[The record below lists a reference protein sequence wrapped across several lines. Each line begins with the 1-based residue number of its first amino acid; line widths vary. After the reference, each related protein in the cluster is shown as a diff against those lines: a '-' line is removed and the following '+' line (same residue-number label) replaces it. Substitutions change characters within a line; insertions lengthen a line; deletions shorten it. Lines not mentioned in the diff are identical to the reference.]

1 MKDVQVPLN
10 RFERF
15 SDVID
20 ARQFESY
27 LETAE
32 KLRRRFEGRIVWN
45 INTTDAGGGVAEML
59 RSLIAYVRGFGI
71 DSRWV
76 VMEAGDD
83 FFRITKRL
91 HHALHGSPGDGSPLD
106 ESARRVYDEAMRAN
120 AGELLARVRPRD
132 VVLVHDPQP
141 AGLATPLI
149 RAGAL
154 VVWRCHIGHDKPN
167 REVEEGWKFLSPYL
181 QDVPALVFSRK
192 AYIPS
197 ELDGDR
203 ASIITPSVDAFSPK
217 NQDLDAATVRSILVH
232 VGIVEGPDGSSLTFT
247 RQDGSPAR
255 VDRQADIVRLG
266 RPPSFEVPLVVQVS
280 RWDPLKD
287 PVGVMNGFGHL
298 VEEGRVGDAHLVLAG
313 PNVHAIADD
322 PEGGEVLDSVI
333 SEWRQLPHAVRHRVH
348 IVCLPMSDFEENAAI
363 VNALQRHATVI
374 VQKSLHEGFGLT
386 VTEAMWKGRAVL
398 ASAVGGIQDQ
408 IDDGVHGL
416 LINDPTDI
424 EAFAAKLERL
434 LHDDELR
441 ESLGNKARERVR
453 DEFLGVHQLIRHGRL
468 IEGLDQ
474 AHEEC
479 GRPDVFTRE
488 VMQRHCCHLSFSAKA

>member
-1 MKDVQVPLN
+1 MKDVSVPLN
-10 RFERF
+10 SFERF

-20 ARQFESY
+20 PKLFAGY
-27 LETAE
+27 LKTAE
-32 KLRRRFEGRIVWN
+32 ELRKRFEGRVIWN

-59 RSLIAYVRGFGI
+59 RSLIAYVRGFGV
-71 DSRWV
+71 DSRWA

-83 FFRITKRL
+83 FFRVTKRL
-91 HHALHGSPGDGSPLD
+91 HHALHGSAGDGAPLD
-106 ESARRVYDEAMRAN
+106 EEARRIYDETIQAN
-120 AGELLARVRPRD
+120 AGQLLARVRPRD

-141 AGLATPLI
+141 AGLAAHLI

-154 VVWRCHIGHDKPN
+154 VVWRCHIGHDKSN
-167 REVEEGWKFLSPYL
+167 HEVEQAWKFLGPYL
-181 QDVPALVFSRK
+181 KDVPSLVFSRD

-217 NQDLDAATVRSILVH
+217 NQDLDEGTIHSILVH
-232 VGIVEGPDGSSLTFT
+232 VGIVEGPDGDSRSFV
-247 RQDGSPAR
+247 RQDGSPGR
-255 VDRQADIVRLG
+255 VDCQADVVRLG
-266 RPPSFEVPLVVQVS
+266 RPPSFDTPLVVQVS

-287 PVGVMNGFGHL
+287 PIGVMRGFGKL
-298 VEEGRVGDAHLVLAG
+298 VEGGRAGDAHLVLAG

-322 PEGGEVLDSVI
+322 PEGGMVLDDVI
-333 SEWRQLPHAVRHRVH
+333 AHWRELPHAVRHRVH

-363 VNALQRHATVI
+363 VNALQRHATVV

-398 ASAVGGIQDQ
+398 ATAVGGIQDQ

-416 LINDPTDI
+416 LLADASDVS
-424 EAFAAKLERL
+424 AFADLLERL
-434 LHDDELR
+434 LGDAELR
-441 ESLGNKARERVR
+441 ATLGKNARERVR

-468 IEGLDQ
+468 IECLDQ
-474 AHEEC
+474 AYEEC
-479 GRPDVFTRE
+479 GRPKEFTRE
-488 VMQRHCCHLSFSAKA
+488 VMKRECCNILV

>member
-20 ARQFESY
+20 PAQFERY
-27 LETAE
+27 LVAAE
-32 KLRRRFEGRIVWN
+32 RMRTRFEGRIVWN

-71 DSRWV
+71 DSRWA
-76 VMEAGDD
+76 VMEASDE

-91 HHALHGSPGDGSPLD
+91 HHALHGSAGDGTPLD
-106 ESARRVYDEAMRAN
+106 DKARRVYDEAMRAN

-141 AGLATPLI
+141 AGLTNSLI

-167 REVEEGWKFLSPYL
+167 AEVEAGWSFLNPYL
-181 QDVPALVFSRK
+181 KDVPAMVFSRN

-217 NQDLDAATVRSILVH
+217 NQELDEETVHSILVH
-232 VGIVEGPDGSSLTFT
+232 VGIVEGPDGDALKFT

-255 VDRQADIVRLG
+255 VDRQADVVRLG
-266 RPPSFEVPLVVQVS
+266 RPPSFETPLVVQVS

-287 PVGVMNGFGHL
+287 PVGVMHGFGHL
-298 VEEGRVGDAHLVLAG
+298 VEEGRAGDAHLVLAG
-313 PNVHAIADD
+313 PNVQAIADD

-333 SEWRQLPHAVRHRVH
+333 AEWRRLPHAVRQRVH
-348 IVCLPMSDFEENAAI
+348 IVCLPMADFEENAAI
-363 VNALQRHATVI
+363 VNALQRHATII

-386 VTEAMWKGRAVL
+386 VTEAMWKGRAVV
-398 ASAVGGIQDQ
+398 ATAVGGIQDQ
-408 IDDGVHGL
+408 IDDGVDGL
-416 LINDPTDI
+416 LLQDPSDL
-424 EAFAAKLERL
+424 EAFSGILGRLLEDDALRAKLGE
-434 LHDDELR
+434 
-441 ESLGNKARERVR
+441 NARRKVR
-453 DEFLGVHQLIRHGRL
+453 DVFLGVHQLIRHGRL
-468 IEGLDQ
+468 IECLDE

-488 VMQRHCCHLSFSAKA
+488 VMQKNCCNLTL